1 MNNFEVHT
9 QESAPENSK
18 PLLDNSI
25 KAFGSIPSLHGVMA
39 ESPELLE
46 AYQMLHKL
54 FQDTS
59 FNKEELTVVWQTINV
74 EHECHYCVPA
84 HAAIAS
90 MMNVDDALT
99 QALRNREPLGD
110 TKLQALH
117 EMTLAVLRDR
127 GQVAEAEVAK
137 FYAAGYG
144 PKQLLEIILGMS
156 QKVMSNY
163 VNHLA
168 DTPLDERFAKFA

>member
-1 MNNFEVHT
+1 MNKLTVHT
-9 QESAPENSK
+9 YESAPEASR

-25 KAFGSIPSLHGVMA
+25 KNFGMIPSLHGVMS
-39 ESPELLE
+39 ESPELFE
-46 AYQMLHKL
+46 TYQMLHQK
-54 FQDTS
+54 FQQTS
-59 FNKEELTVVWQTINV
+59 FDEDELTVVWQTINV

-84 HAAIAS
+84 HAAIS
-90 MMNVDDALT
+90 KMMGVDDKLT
-99 QALRNREPLGD
+99 QALRNREPMPT

-117 EMTLAVLRDR
+117 EMTLSIIRNR
-127 GQVAEAEVAK
+127 GRVNEEEVSQ

-144 PKQLLEIILGMS
+144 PKQLLEIVLGVS

-168 DTPLDERFAKFA
+168 DTPLDDRFKPFL